1 MASPR
6 PVLWEELTW
15 EQIGALRDA
24 GTDIVILPVGATEQ
38 HGRHLP
44 TGVDTLSAVAVAHG
58 VSARTGI
65 PVLPA
70 LPYGCSLGH
79 SPTWPGTL
87 SLRPEVLSAIVLNI
101 AEWVHAAGFRRLVLL
116 NGHVTNW
123 APLRCGLENIR
134 HTYPDLRIALTSL
147 WDISAQVSKIYHQD
161 ARGFHA
167 NAAETSLMLHLRPD
181 LVHRDRIVDEPD
193 RSACC
198 FFAYRVD
205 QESIT
210 GITGSPSQGTA
221 AAGSELL
228 ALCVETLAAKLEK
241 ARKEGTPLEEMPP
254 VML

>member
-1 MASPR
+1 MSTPR

-15 EQIGALRDA
+15 PQIAALRDA

-38 HGRHLP
+38 HGKHLP
-44 TGVDTLSAVAVAHG
+44 TGVDTFSAVAVAHG

-70 LPYGCSLGH
+70 LNYGCSLGH

-87 SLRPEVLSAIVLNI
+87 SLRPEILSAIVLNI
-101 AEWVHAAGFRRLVLL
+101 AEWIHAAGFRRLVML

-134 HTYPDLRIALTSL
+134 HTYPDLRVNITSL
-147 WDISAQVSKIYHQD
+147 WDISKRISEVYHRD

-167 NAAETSLMLHLRPD
+167 NAAETSVMLHLRPD
-181 LVHRDRIVDEPD
+181 LVHRDQIVDEPD

-198 FFAYRVD
+198 FFSYRVD
-205 QESIT
+205 QESVT
-210 GITGSPSQGTA
+210 GITGSPSLATA
-221 AAGSELL
+221 PVGAELL
-228 ALCVETLAAKLEK
+228 AWCIDEFSQRLEK
-241 ARKEGTPLEEMPP
+241 ARRERTPLEEFSPEIP
-254 VML
+254 